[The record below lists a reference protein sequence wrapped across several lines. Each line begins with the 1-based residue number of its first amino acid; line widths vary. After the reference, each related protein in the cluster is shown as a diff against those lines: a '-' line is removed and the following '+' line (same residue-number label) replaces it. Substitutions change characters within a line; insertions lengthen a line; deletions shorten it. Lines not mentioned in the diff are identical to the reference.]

1 MPRECCSGR
10 PKPHALLD
18 GRIILAHV
26 MRVSFFCSSNV
37 EVSANFSCF
46 TLRHGRGSYLQV
58 AKSHS
63 LPYHLRKSGETK
75 GKERP
80 RFLKHSGARVFC
92 VSATAASAGG
102 VAGGGPPSVLSLVEA
117 ALALGARPSQACES
131 QVRRSIKRGLAVIL
145 DYLKTVGIVQIPSTM
160 TGMFLGGAQPKE
172 AVAAQLLLLVLM
184 VGTSAIVAIVS
195 AFAAA
200 QSLFTKTYQLVDM
213 DFAG

>member
-1 MPRECCSGR
+1 MF
-10 PKPHALLD
+10 
-18 GRIILAHV
+18 LA
-26 MRVSFFCSSNV
+26 
-37 EVSANFSCF
+37 
-46 TLRHGRGSYLQV
+46 
-58 AKSHS
+58 S
-63 LPYHLRKSGETK
+63 L
-75 GKERP
+75 
-80 RFLKHSGARVFC
+80 
-92 VSATAASAGG
+92 
-102 VAGGGPPSVLSLVEA
+102 LSLFPLIPRYIVPTAGIVISSCTTTVTMTMQRLYDDVRLQRGQVET